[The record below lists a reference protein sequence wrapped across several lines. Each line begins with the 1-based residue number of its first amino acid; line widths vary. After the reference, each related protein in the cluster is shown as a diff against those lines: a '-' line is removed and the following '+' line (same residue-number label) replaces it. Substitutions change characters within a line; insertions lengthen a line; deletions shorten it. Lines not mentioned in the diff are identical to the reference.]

1 MFEPDDDV
9 LVVAFNKAVASYRE
23 TMNKRE
29 RPEEEAG
36 GPHQESGGSSS
47 KKSKKKKKK
56 ASRIQQV
63 VLVEEPPVVMGRIV
77 DAPIEHGSGNVEN
90 QTSRQSAIPE
100 GYTGYIYPPPAPEE
114 MQVIAKYGS
123 LIFRAQ
129 ISPFL

>member
-29 RPEEEAG
+29 RPEDEAG

-47 KKSKKKKKK
+47 KKSKKKKK

-63 VLVEEPPVVMGRIV
+63 ILVEEPPVVMGRIV

-90 QTSRQSAIPE
+90 QTSGQSAIPE